1 MGDRTLTTV
10 GYRDLHTITTGGRV
24 FTTLIVGV
32 GIIAIPTGLLCLR
45 SPASSLGQ

>member
-24 FTTLIVGV
+24 FTTHILIVGV
-32 GIIAIPTGLLCLR
+32 GIIAIPTGLFASAFLR
-45 SPASSLGQ
+45 VL